1 MSRGSEASREGGFRR
16 DVTGCPWVVYGLRG
30 LEGDFKTC
38 IEEEIP
44 ALNDSI
50 YPRIGVDPK

>member
-1 MSRGSEASREGGFRR
+1 MSRGSEASGDGGFRR
-16 DVTGCPWVVYGLRG
+16 GVTGYPWVVCSLRG

-50 YPRIGVDPK
+50 YSRIGVDPK